1 MTHPHITCPYCLMG
15 YGAPKVAKKVY
26 HLEIFSGVLE
36 CEQPDYVRSNTISVD
51 ECENPT
57 FYAEYARQLEELRGE
72 FEENPVDWNK
82 DTVTIN
88 AFLIAFRELIDYN
101 LFVDDDKDLQED
113 IAIDDVRKLYEEGMN
128 LKDCILHFVNDTL
141 LI

>member
-1 MTHPHITCPYCLMG
+1 MG

-36 CEQPDYVRSNTISVD
+36 CEQSDYVRSNTISVD
-51 ECENPT
+51 EWENPT
-57 FYAEYARQLEELRGE
+57 FDSEYSRQLEELRGE

-88 AFLIAFRELIDYN
+88 AFLIAFRELIECN
-101 LFVDDDKDLQED
+101 TFVDDDKDLQEE
-113 IAIDDVRKLYEEGMN
+113 IAIDDVRKLYEEGIN
-128 LKDCILHFVNDTL
+128 IKDCILHFVN
-141 LI
+141 